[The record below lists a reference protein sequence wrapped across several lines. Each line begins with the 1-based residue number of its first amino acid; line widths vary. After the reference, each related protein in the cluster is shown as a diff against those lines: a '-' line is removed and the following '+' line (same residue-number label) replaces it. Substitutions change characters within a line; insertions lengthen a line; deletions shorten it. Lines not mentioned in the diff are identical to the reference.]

1 MEPIVVTYGA
11 YIVISVFLTVWVA
24 RTLHKNGRV
33 FLVEVFGGDEALA
46 DSVNHLLVVG
56 FYLLNLGWIIST
68 LRTYGEIETL
78 RGLVELLCDKI
89 GFVLV
94 VLGMVHFL
102 NIYVFNRMRRRGM
115 ERRPEPPP
123 VLPGMMPP
131 LPGGVR

>member
-1 MEPIVVTYGA
+1 MYVLYAYGF
-11 YIVISVFLTVWVA
+11 YLVISVAITVWVA
-24 RTLHKNGRV
+24 RTLHANGRA
-33 FLVEVFGGDEALA
+33 FLTDAFQGNTALA

-102 NIYVFNRMRRRGM
+102 NIYVFNRMRRRGL

-123 VLPGMMPP
+123 VLPAMMPP